1 MQTDYLDIDDAVK
14 FAQYIKGK
22 MTVEV
27 GSAEYMAGNMNE
39 VNDID
44 IDDFVRFVQKYKK
57 WDQYSSR
64 LQ

>member
-1 MQTDYLDIDDAVK
+1 
-14 FAQYIKGK
+14 

-57 WDQYSSR
+57 WEQYSSR